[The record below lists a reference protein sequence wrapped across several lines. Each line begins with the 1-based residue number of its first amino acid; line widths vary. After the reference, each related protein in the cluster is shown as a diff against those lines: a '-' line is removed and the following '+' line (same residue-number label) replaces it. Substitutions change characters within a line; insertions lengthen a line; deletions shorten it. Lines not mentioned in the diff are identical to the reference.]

1 MLKRTDKGEGGGKPG
16 GWAKVGLAVCG
27 LLVLLLVCSQ
37 LEDGGEDMGGASDAT
52 EAPVESQEWDVTE
65 APDNGLTGNQ
75 LIAAICDAMHE
86 LSFQERIRQYEGILA
101 GRATTMEEARSKRE
115 STSLDTVS

>member
-1 MLKRTDKGEGGGKPG
+1 
-16 GWAKVGLAVCG
+16 
-27 LLVLLLVCSQ
+27 
-37 LEDGGEDMGGASDAT
+37 MGGASDA
-52 EAPVESQEWDVTE
+52 TE

-86 LSFQERIRQYEGILA
+86 LSFQERIRQYEGIWA

-115 STSLDTVS
+115 AAAIFMEWVRFCGYP